1 MTAALNPV
9 TGCGMSSTEIAAEP
23 PPPTPPV
30 LRHPTPPPHRTV
42 AVCVTTPR
50 EAGTTTHTHT
60 PEYARTHTGS
70 LCVPQDGDGDGVK
83 LGV

>member
-9 TGCGMSSTEIAAEP
+9 TGCGMSSTEIAAESP
-23 PPPTPPV
+23 PHPSI
-30 LRHPTPPPHRTV
+30 RHPTPPPHRTV